1 MRDGRGLLTAGVAPL
16 AAGTPLNPVCGLWG
30 CVPCRCWT
38 EAALR
43 TLLWHQNAAESW
55 TLGHR
60 LGHEP
65 EQLTLR
71 SESVPP
77 ASPALR
83 PRLRLWVTHCGI
95 GVLVGGSGSGALPA
109 SLSGS
114 PRVAPDPCTVG
125 DGPQPSRLCAA
136 RGTSRDMQA
145 TAQRP
150 RGTTSPGFLRGVQ
163 PGGGPRSRARLCSST
178 QRAARGR
185 CCGQAWGLV
194 LGKGSRSDLWPRL
207 PTPALMGGAR
217 RQPAFCYLFVTTKTH

>member
-16 AAGTPLNPVCGLWG
+16 AAGTPPTPVCGLWG

-55 TLGHR
+55 T
-60 LGHEP
+60 
-65 EQLTLR
+65 
-71 SESVPP
+71 
-77 ASPALR
+77 
-83 PRLRLWVTHCGI
+83 RLRLWVTHCGI

-150 RGTTSPGFLRGVQ
+150 RGTTSPGFLGGVQ
-163 PGGGPRSRARLCSST
+163 PGGGPRSRAWLCSST

-217 RQPAFCYLFVTTKTH
+217 RQPAFCYLFVLTKTH